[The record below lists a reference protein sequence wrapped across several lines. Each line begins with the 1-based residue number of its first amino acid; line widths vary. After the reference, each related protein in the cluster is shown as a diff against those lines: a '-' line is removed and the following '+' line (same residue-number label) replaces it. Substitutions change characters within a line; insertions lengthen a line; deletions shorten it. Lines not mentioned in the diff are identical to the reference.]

1 MPAGLDR
8 APPPAYQLAIQGS
21 RYGFRPPV
29 SEKQHKRDET
39 IPAHGVDYRDA
50 TPLPQASVAILSCG
64 GSVTPACH
72 GRSAAPASCGGF
84 VIPVSHGGSI
94 TPSSRGGSVAPSSCG
109 SLIAP
114 PSHAGSIAPPSC
126 AGPIAPMSCESSIA
140 PASRGGSVVPPS
152 HGGPMREVD
161 YATPPSREGSVLVS
175 HGSSVVPASHSRT
188 SVTMSHSVSTSMVS
202 NLWNGLLTATTQ
214 ELGVPLNELPPLS
227 ASGYNSDEEQSQLPE
242 HHYYGHVP
250 LAPAN
255 DNDNDFPFESTQCS
269 QPASGTVSLHLHL
282 LLSLSDTWS
291 SAIGLLTRCL
301 PMKKLDKQRT
311 FFETISLTL
320 VSIWLS
326 AIVIARLPTPSS
338 RSSTTKFQLSTCS

>member
-8 APPPAYQLAIQGS
+8 VPPPAYQLAIQGS
-21 RYGFRPPV
+21 WYGFRPPV

-39 IPAHGVDYRDA
+39 IPACGVDYRDA

-64 GSVTPACH
+64 GSVAPACC
-72 GRSAAPASCGGF
+72 GRSAAHASCGGS
-84 VIPVSHGGSI
+84 VIPVSRGGSI
-94 TPSSRGGSVAPSSCG
+94 TPLSCGGSVTSLSRGSS
-109 SLIAP
+109 IAP
-114 PSHAGSIAPPSC
+114 PSRAGSIAPLSHASSIAPPSR
-126 AGPIAPMSCESSIA
+126 AGPIAPASC
-140 PASRGGSVVPPS
+140 GGSVVPPS

-161 YATPPSREGSVLVS
+161 YATPPSREGSVLAS
-175 HGSSVVPASHSRT
+175 RGSSVVPASHSRT
-188 SVTMSHSVSTSMVS
+188 SVTMSHSMSTSMVS
-202 NLWNGLLTATTQ
+202 NLRNGLLTATTQ

-255 DNDNDFPFESTQCS
+255 DNDNDFLFESTQRS
-269 QPASGTVSLHLHL
+269 QPASGTVSLHSHL
-282 LLSLSDTWS
+282 SLSLSDTWS
-291 SAIGLLTRCL
+291 SVIRLSTRCL
-301 PMKKLDKQRT
+301 PMKKLDEQRT
-311 FFETISLTL
+311 FFETIGLTL

-326 AIVIARLPTPSS
+326 TIVIAHPPTLSS